1 MSVAKLPMWLNQ
13 DGSSHLSMERLEER
27 QRRVLVIKF
36 GALGDLVQAMGSF
49 SAIRLYHAT
58 ALIVLLTRKSYAH
71 FMRSSPY
78 FDAVWVDERPRVWQM
93 HSLFSLR
100 AMLRGGRFSR
110 VYDLQTSDRS
120 SCYFWLMG
128 QPVWSGVSR
137 GCAYPHANPNRNS
150 LHSIDR
156 QAEQLAI
163 AGIPVT
169 PAPDLS
175 WVRVDNT
182 RFHNLIQERFVL
194 FVTGGASHRLH
205 KRWPAE
211 HYAALAVR
219 ITQGGCTP
227 VFVGRRHDGPQ
238 ISKITADCP
247 RSVNLFEQTTLA
259 DLVGLGRN
267 AVAAVGNDTGPMHLL
282 AASGCP
288 CVVLYGPSSD
298 PSLCAP
304 RGHHVITLRCSHLA
318 DLPVAAVEAV
328 LAGFL
333 EGAF

>member
-1 MSVAKLPMWLNQ
+1 MQKLDQ
-13 DGSSHLSMERLEER
+13 
-27 QRRVLVIKF
+27 QQRVLVIKL

-49 SAIRLYHAT
+49 AAIRIYHAT
-58 ALIVLLTRKSYAH
+58 ALTVLLTSQSYAN
-71 FMRSSPY
+71 FMHSSPY

-100 AMLRGGRFSR
+100 AKLRGGLFSR

-120 SCYFWLMG
+120 SFYFWLMG
-128 QPVWSGVSR
+128 QPAWSGISR
-137 GCAYPHANPNRNS
+137 GCAYPHANPNRDR
-150 LHSIDR
+150 LHTIDR

-175 WVRVDNT
+175 WVQVDKT
-182 RFHNLIQERFVL
+182 RFHSLTQESFVL
-194 FVTGGASHRLH
+194 LVTGGSQHRPD
-205 KRWPAE
+205 KRWPVE
-211 HYAALAVR
+211 HYATLAVR
-219 ITQGGCTP
+219 IAQGGRTP
-227 VFVGRRHDGPQ
+227 VFVGLRQDGPQ
-238 ISKITADCP
+238 MTKIKAACP
-247 RSVNLFEQTTLA
+247 RAVNLFEQTTLA

-267 AVAAVGNDTGPMHLL
+267 AVAAVGNDTGPIHLI

-298 PSLCAP
+298 PTLCAP
-304 RGHHVITLRCSHLA
+304 RGPHVITLRCSHLA

-328 LAGFL
+328 LAGL
-333 EGAF
+333 